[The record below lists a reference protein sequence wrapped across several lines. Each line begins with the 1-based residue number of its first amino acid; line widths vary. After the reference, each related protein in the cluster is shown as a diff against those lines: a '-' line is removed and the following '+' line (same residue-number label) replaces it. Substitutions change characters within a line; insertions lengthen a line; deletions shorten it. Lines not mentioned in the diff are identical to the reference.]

1 MLARQPEVKLSC
13 ETNGILFPSTRLRS
27 PTMKFVCVLMVGT
40 SLLVTYAAITTT
52 AFGVNPPA
60 GIRGRLVITA
70 RHHHTIIDGTRLS
83 PHLSILRAQSTHD
96 KLGREHDSIASQI
109 NQALEKLREE
119 LLSDPAKLKP
129 IIQQHEISNDDRV
142 LTQEELIRRTI
153 LSTRL
158 LHLNLNRS
166 RLAEST
172 LDGAGRGLFATEN
185 IGEGE
190 IITCYPGDAL
200 FCDYSEEETEVDYE
214 DDDEDSH
221 YADKV
226 ARWREHVR
234 TLSPI
239 WGEHVNVKGRMEK
252 DAVNDGIEESS
263 IPPLTSYAVSVD
275 DVYTVMGMPN
285 LDKDPAYYGHFANDG
300 AGHLILEKGD
310 GSMGVEECI
319 SEYFIESIDVSN
331 AMQRPLDGGLHMV
344 AVALRDIKDG
354 EEILM
359 TYGPDYWTAHAQRG

>member
-1 MLARQPEVKLSC
+1 MR
-13 ETNGILFPSTRLRS
+13 
-27 PTMKFVCVLMVGT
+27 FVCVLMVGT
-40 SLLVTYAAITTT
+40 ALLVPYAAITAA
-52 AFGVNPPA
+52 AFGVNRPP
-60 GIRGRLVITA
+60 GISRLMIK
-70 RHHHTIIDGTRLS
+70 RHHHTIGTRLS

-96 KLGREHDSIASQI
+96 EMGNEHDDSTASQI
-109 NQALEKLREE
+109 NQALEKLQEE

-129 IIQQHEISNDDRV
+129 IKQQHEISNDDRV

-158 LHLNLNRS
+158 LNLNLNRT

-185 IGEGE
+185 IGEGD

-239 WGEHVNVKGRMEK
+239 WGEHISDKDRIEK
-252 DAVNDGIEESS
+252 DAVNDGIQESS

-275 DVYTVMGMPN
+275 DVYTVMGMPT

-319 SEYFIESIDVSN
+319 SEYIIESIDVSN
-331 AMQRPLDGGLHMV
+331 AMQRPLEGGLHMV
-344 AVALRDIKDG
+344 AVALRDIEDG